1 MEELFF
7 KKKRTYVT
15 VEINGKAYD
24 YPKDMPIP
32 RIGECIS
39 VDYSSFG
46 KVTKIFHQVVGNFR
60 YVSIHTEPI

>member
-1 MEELFF
+1 MEELFN

-15 VEINGKAYD
+15 VEIDGKAYD

-39 VDYSSFG
+39 VDYSGFG
-46 KVTKIFHQVVGNFR
+46 KVTKIFHQVVNNFR

>member
-1 MEELFF
+1 MEELFN
-7 KKKRTYVT
+7 KKKRTYIT
-15 VEINGKAYD
+15 VEIDGKAYD

-39 VDYSSFG
+39 VDYSGFG
-46 KVTKIFHQVVGNFR
+46 KITKIFHQVVGNFR

>member
-1 MEELFF
+1 MGELFN
-7 KKKRTYVT
+7 KNKRTYVT
-15 VEINGKAYD
+15 VEIDGKAYD

-39 VDYSSFG
+39 VDYSGFG
-46 KVTKIFHQVVGNFR
+46 KVTKIFHQVVDNFR

>member
-1 MEELFF
+1 MGELFN

-15 VEINGKAYD
+15 VEIDGKAYD

-32 RIGECIS
+32 RIGECLS
-39 VDYSSFG
+39 VDYSGFG
-46 KVTKIFHQVVGNFR
+46 KVTKIFHQVVDNFR

>member
-1 MEELFF
+1 MGELFN

-15 VEINGKAYD
+15 VEIDGKAYD
-24 YPKDMPIP
+24 YPKDIPIP

-39 VDYSSFG
+39 IDYSGFG
-46 KVTKIFHQVVGNFR
+46 KVTKIFHQVVDNFR

>member
-1 MEELFF
+1 MGKLFN

-15 VEINGKAYD
+15 VEIDGKAYD

-39 VDYSSFG
+39 VDYSGFG
-46 KVTKIFHQVVGNFR
+46 KVTKIFHQVVDNFR

>member
-1 MEELFF
+1 MGELFN
-7 KKKRTYVT
+7 KKKCTYVT
-15 VEINGKAYD
+15 VEIDGKAYD

-39 VDYSSFG
+39 VDYSGFG
-46 KVTKIFHQVVGNFR
+46 KVTKIFHQVVDNFR